1 MKKDVIVQLKA
12 KIIERNIKIR
22 RAELKSTLLYQ
33 ANVIKKTIAQL
44 QQDLQQNPSLKTHYE
59 QLKQLLIDNLN
70 ESFEEVRS
78 IQAFLTQ
85 HLIMQQV
92 LKTTVPD

>member
-1 MKKDVIVQLKA
+1 M
-12 KIIERNIKIR
+12 
-22 RAELKSTLLYQ
+22 LYQ
-33 ANVIKKTIAQL
+33 ANVIKKTIVQL
-44 QQDLQQNPSLKTHYE
+44 QQDLEQNPSLKTDYE

-70 ESFEEVRS
+70 ESFKEVRS

>member
-1 MKKDVIVQLKA
+1 MKKAVIAQLKA
-12 KIIERNIKIR
+12 KIIERNTKIR

-44 QQDLQQNPSLKTHYE
+44 QQDLKQNPSLQTHYE
-59 QLKQLLIDNLN
+59 QLQQLLVDNLN